1 MNACGFVSLNPLNQH
16 QGHMARG
23 ATLKGHYAE
32 TAEED
37 HFWNPPALLVTAQQ
51 SQAEAAAPGSL
62 FFRHCGTESVW
73 FHPLLTGTST
83 AALGPPNVPPEDVR
97 RTFWSRP
104 TCPFDDM
111 NSQWISIRE
120 KHTKVELLNNYICTY
135 TFPCVFT
142 DSCQFVLGM
151 QSFISCFV
159 ASAPSA
165 CSVISWIFLY
175 LCLAGRK
182 PGGSSTNKPSIT
194 TFLNVCH
201 CFYFSSVYSS
211 SSFDSENKLYPQG
224 SKRLLFEFCTSA
236 IIT

>member
-1 MNACGFVSLNPLNQH
+1 MQKQQRKIIFETLPL
-16 QGHMARG
+16 
-23 ATLKGHYAE
+23 
-32 TAEED
+32 
-37 HFWNPPALLVTAQQ
+37 FWLQPQQ
-51 SQAEAAAPGSL
+51 SQAEAAALGSL

-104 TCPFDDM
+104 ACPFDDM
-111 NSQWISIRE
+111 NSQWFSIRE
-120 KHTKVELLNNYICTY
+120 KHTKVELLKDNNYICTY

-142 DSCQFVLGM
+142 DLCQFVSRM
-151 QSFISCFV
+151 QCFISCFV
-159 ASAPSA
+159 ASAPLA
-165 CSVISWIFLY
+165 CSVISWTSLH
-175 LCLAGRK
+175 LCLAGTK

-194 TFLNVCH
+194 TFLNVSH